1 MTAIEAE
8 AAIPDVA
15 TAELDIAKPGGRREW
30 PIHLLL
36 FTIGLIIAT
45 PIIVAVATSFTP
57 LNRILADPNSIWSGP
72 WTLQNYVTAWTVTPF
87 GRFMVNSFVQTG
99 IITIAQVL
107 LSILAAYA
115 FAMFDF
121 RGKTFLFAFVIGS
134 LMVPFELTFIPN
146 FLVVSDLGKLTPG
159 WIPVIGGWLDG
170 VSWANTYQ
178 GLVVPFLASAF
189 GVFLLRQF
197 FLSLPKDLH
206 DAAKIDGASD
216 WYYLWRVV
224 VPLSKGAIAAL
235 TIFSFLGAWNQ
246 YLWPLVITNEESM
259 RTAQIGIRFFLANQ
273 ERAFDWGSIMAAATI
288 VMVPTLVVFLIAQKQ
303 LVKGI
308 SMSGLKG

>member
-1 MTAIEAE
+1 MTVLDRE
-8 AAIPDVA
+8 AAFPDVA
-15 TAELDIAKPGGRREW
+15 TVEFDVAKRRGARDW
-30 PIHLLL
+30 PVHVIL
-36 FTIGLIIAT
+36 FALGLAIST
-45 PIIVAVATSFTP
+45 PIIVAIATSFTP
-57 LNRILADPNSIWSGP
+57 LSRILSDPNSIWSAP
-72 WTLQNYVTAWTVTPF
+72 WTLQNYVTAWTATPF
-87 GRFMVNSFVQTG
+87 GRFMINSFVQTG

-115 FAMFDF
+115 FAMFEF
-121 RGKTFLFAFVIGS
+121 RGRSFMFAFVLGS

-146 FLVVSDLGKLTPG
+146 FLVISDLGRLTPG
-159 WIPVIGGWLDG
+159 WIPVVGTWFDG

-178 GLVVPFLASAF
+178 GLVIPFLASAF

-259 RTAQIGIRFFLANQ
+259 RTAQIGIRFFLVNQ
-273 ERAFDWGSIMAAATI
+273 ERATDWGAIMAGATI
-288 VMVPTLVVFLIAQKQ
+288 VMLPTLVVFLVAQKQ

-308 SMSGLKG
+308 AMSGLKG